1 MSRPA
6 PPFRSL
12 RVGALFAAI
21 ALTAGITP
29 GQGMMEEARKH
40 FRVTVEPASGTVPA
54 GGFFEV
60 IIAFDVDEGI
70 HVYTD
75 KQPLDP
81 SLTSVRTEWE
91 TTQGAQFLD
100 LRLPESKSIPDI
112 LNPGKSVAVL
122 EGEFKL
128 RARFRVT
135 AAEGEQIRLKG
146 AVHYQGCTDQLC
158 YPPLETPIEITL
170 PVKGTAAGKSAGGSE
185 PAETTEETQA
195 EETEATPPT
204 EKPAVTRFQR
214 NIFLNLLWAFGWG
227 VLISFTPCVY
237 PIIPITVSVL
247 ASRREGSKAAV
258 IGAALLHVLG
268 LALTYAILGVLVASL
283 GNVVRAALFSPWFLI
298 PLAAIFVL
306 FALSMF
312 DVVTFQVPQRLGD
325 KLRRLTGTGEGEGEG
340 TGLLGVFFMGV
351 IAGIVAGPCVAGPVA
366 AVLGYV
372 ATSGDAVLGFG
383 MLFALGWGMGIIL
396 IVAGVSTRLLPK
408 AGGWMVGVKHFLGF
422 VMLWAAAYFL
432 TPVVIPRT
440 AYHLVSAILL
450 VAAPVFLGWFDQL
463 TSESGF
469 AQRLGRVAG
478 ILAVLYGATL
488 GITAL
493 VETQGRSVGGG
504 AALSTE
510 KRQKLFQ
517 EATPEEVDQALQTDR
532 PVIVDLWAD
541 WCVICTR
548 LERDVYSAPRVIEAA
563 KRFTTLS
570 VDVGASGHPN
580 FPDRYE
586 DITGPPA
593 LIFFDSEGNR
603 VLNDAIRSL
612 PDRFEHIT
620 AEEFAE
626 LLDDL
631 PRQLAKEGE

>member
-1 MSRPA
+1 
-6 PPFRSL
+6 
-12 RVGALFAAI
+12 VGALFAAI
-21 ALTAGITP
+21 ALTAGIAA

-40 FRVTVEPASGTVPA
+40 FRVNVEPPSESVPA
-54 GGFFEV
+54 GGILEI
-60 IIAFDVDEGI
+60 IIAFDVGEGI

-75 KQPLDP
+75 KKPLDS
-81 SLTSVRTEWE
+81 SLTPIRLKWEATE
-91 TTQGAQFLD
+91 GAEFLS
-100 LRLPESKSIPDI
+100 LLLPDTKSIPDI
-112 LNPGKSVAVL
+112 LNPGKTVAVL
-122 EGEFKL
+122 EGEFTP
-128 RARFRVT
+128 RAKFRVT
-135 AAEGEQIRLKG
+135 AAEGEQIHLKG
-146 AVHYQGCTDQLC
+146 AVHYQGCTDRLC
-158 YPPLETPIEITL
+158 YPPLETPIDITL
-170 PVKGTAAGKSAGGSE
+170 PVKGTAEGKSEGSSA
-185 PAETTEETQA
+185 PAEKTQA
-195 EETEATPPT
+195 EDMEATATT

-247 ASRREGSKAAV
+247 ASRREGSKTAV

-312 DVVTFQVPQRLGD
+312 DVVTIQVPQRLGD

-396 IVAGVSTRLLPK
+396 IVAGVSTSLLPK

-440 AYHLVSAILL
+440 AYHLVSAVLL
-450 VAAPVFLGWFDQL
+450 IAAPVFLGWFDQL

-478 ILAVLYGATL
+478 ILAVLYGAIL
-488 GITAL
+488 GITTL

-504 AALSTE
+504 AAPSTE
-510 KRQKLFQ
+510 KEQKLFQ
-517 EATPEEVDQALQTDR
+517 EATPEEVDQALQTGR

-548 LERDVYSAPRVIEAA
+548 LERDVYSDPRVIEAA

-570 VDVGASGHPN
+570 VDVGASGHPT

-593 LIFFDSEGNR
+593 LLFFDSEGNR

-626 LLDDL
+626 FLDDL
-631 PRQLAKEGE
+631 SRQLAKEGE